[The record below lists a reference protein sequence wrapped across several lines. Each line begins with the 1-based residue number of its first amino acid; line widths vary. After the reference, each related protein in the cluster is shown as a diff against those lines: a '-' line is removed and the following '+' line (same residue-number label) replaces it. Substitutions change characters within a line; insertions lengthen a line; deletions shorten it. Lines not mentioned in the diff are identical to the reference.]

1 MIILAVDPGQKRIG
15 IAITDPSGKVA
26 LPLTIL
32 EHESRINDA
41 QRIVQIATD
50 NNVSLILIGQALN
63 SDNMPTLQS
72 RRSVNLA
79 NSIRAMTSIPVE
91 LWEEYESS
99 QIIKNLQTR
108 QSPKQKSKRKAI
120 DDLAA
125 VVILQNYLESQA
137 KIEE

>member
-32 EHESRINDA
+32 EHISRLDDA
-41 QRIVQIATD
+41 QRIIQIAEE
-50 NNVSLILIGQALN
+50 NKVSLILIGQALN

-79 NSIRAMTSIPVE
+79 NAIRTLTTIPVE
-91 LWEEYESS
+91 LWEEYEST
-99 QIIKNLQTR
+99 QVIKHILPKS
-108 QSPKQKSKRKAI
+108 SPRHKSKRKAI

-125 VVILQNYLESQA
+125 VVILQNYLESHA
-137 KIEE
+137 ELPK

>member
-32 EHESRINDA
+32 EHISRLDDA
-41 QRIVQIATD
+41 QRIIQIAEE
-50 NNVSLILIGQALN
+50 NNVSLILIGQALD

-79 NSIRAMTSIPVE
+79 NSIRKLSPIPVE
-91 LWEEYESS
+91 LWEEYEST
-99 QIIKNLQTR
+99 QEIKHILPKA
-108 QSPKQKSKRKAI
+108 SPKHKSKRKAI
-120 DDLAA
+120 DDLSA
-125 VVILQNYLESQA
+125 VVILQNYLENHA
-137 KIEE
+137 EP

>member
-32 EHESRINDA
+32 EHISRLNDA
-41 QRIVQIATD
+41 QRIVQIAVE
-50 NNVSLILIGQALN
+50 NNVSLILIGQALD

-79 NSIRAMTSIPVE
+79 NSIRALTSIPVE

-99 QIIKNLQTR
+99 QMIKNLQAKS
-108 QSPKQKSKRKAI
+108 SPKHKTRRKAI

-125 VVILQNYLESQA
+125 VVILQNYLESHA
-137 KIEE
+137 